1 MKISEAQTY
10 LASVVKYNLEQM
22 ERGRG
27 HSTFIVPM
35 FIGDPGVGKTAI
47 TRQVARNYD
56 LPYFQTIIAQYD
68 AGEMAGLPFKA
79 TVNVQCEEL
88 FKTEK
93 DAMAFAAEH
102 RKVNP
107 NAQASHH
114 KGEDGKDT
122 VEFTLNYDE
131 DRMVRLRP
139 NYLPDAGIGIWNL
152 DELPQAFLANQN
164 IVSQIVNEYRVGEH
178 TISSGITI
186 CATGN
191 KPENKAGTTT
201 MPSHLKD
208 RLNFIPLEANLDEW
222 LQYAAHHNLDARVR
236 AFLRQNP
243 VALHKFEPG
252 AQANPTPRS
261 WEKVSAILSMNLPRN
276 IRREALN
283 GQIGDGAAN
292 TFEGWLRVED
302 KMPKIE
308 DILKDPMNAPVF
320 GNKEADVLYLLLA
333 NLASIADDKNI
344 EAILK
349 YITRLPNQ
357 EFTSYW
363 AKDTFSRNPKL
374 FDNKHVSKWK
384 FETAVSLLY

>member
-10 LASVVKYNLEQM
+10 LASVVKYNLEMM
-22 ERGRG
+22 EKGRG
-27 HSTFIVPM
+27 HSNFVVPM

-47 TRQVARNYD
+47 CRQVARNYG
-56 LPYFQTIIAQYD
+56 LPYYQTILAQFD
-68 AGEMAGLPFKA
+68 AGELAGLPFKA
-79 TVNVQCEEL
+79 TVNVQADE
-88 FKTEK
+88 FFASEK
-93 DAMAFAAEH
+93 DALAFAAEH
-102 RKVNP
+102 RKANP
-107 NAQASHH
+107 NVQSSTHE
-114 KGEDGKDT
+114 EDGKK
-122 VEFTLNYDE
+122 VIQFTLNYDE

-139 NYLPDAGIGIWNL
+139 NYLPDAPLGLWNL

-164 IVSQIVNEYRVGEH
+164 IASQIVNEYRVGEH
-178 TISSGITI
+178 TISPGVTI
-186 CATGN
+186 CCTGN

-208 RLNFIPLEANLDEW
+208 RLNFIPLEANLEEW
-222 LQYAAHHNLDARVR
+222 MQYAVHHDLDTRVR

-243 VALHKFEPG
+243 SALHKFEPG
-252 AQANPTPRS
+252 QQANPTPRS
-261 WEKVSAILSMNLPRN
+261 WEKTSAIMSMNLPRN
-276 IRREALN
+276 IRREALS
-283 GQIGDGAAN
+283 GQIGEATAT
-292 TFEGWLRVED
+292 TFEAWLRVED

-308 DILKDPMNAPVF
+308 DILTNPEKAPTF

-349 YITRLPNQ
+349 YINRLPNQ

-363 AKDTFSRNPKL
+363 AKDTFTRNPKL

-384 FETAVSLLY
+384 FETAVNLLY